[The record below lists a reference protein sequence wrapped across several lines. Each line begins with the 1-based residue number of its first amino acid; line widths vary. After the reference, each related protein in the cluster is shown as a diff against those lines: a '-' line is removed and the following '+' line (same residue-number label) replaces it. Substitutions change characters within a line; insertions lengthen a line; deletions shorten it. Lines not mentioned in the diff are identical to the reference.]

1 MPKLSN
7 QTCVCTQGL
16 ASELTKPG
24 VESLRVAM
32 AVTLPSE
39 NSNLARY
46 PILVIGFYGH
56 GCLPAQLNL
65 GKGSGYRSLK
75 CKWSCGFV
83 FCFLFFGFFFY

>member
-7 QTCVCTQGL
+7 HTRVCTQGL

-24 VESLRVAM
+24 VGSLRVAM

-46 PILVIGFYGH
+46 PILVIGFYGC
-56 GCLPAQLNL
+56 GCPSCTTQPW
-65 GKGSGYRSLK
+65 KGLRVQ
-75 CKWSCGFV
+75 V
-83 FCFLFFGFFFY
+83 FEM